1 MTVLL
6 ITWISRSWVPCLTAH
21 SQFGM
26 SLMTIKPGAISAI
39 VIITFLLLSLS
50 CKDTIDELPPVLVS
64 INSNH
69 TDMRPINEVS
79 VDIEIDPQG
88 RGISGGEIYLKFTP
102 EAFVLSEI
110 VSGELLGEG
119 PLVGAHVVDT
129 TSGTILYA
137 IARRG
142 LTPVP
147 TQTSIFAR
155 LTFTVLDGTKSG
167 IYVFSLL
174 TVGLS
179 DNWFQDIDL
188 IKLTSGNI
196 EL

>member
-1 MTVLL
+1 MA
-6 ITWISRSWVPCLTAH
+6 I
-21 SQFGM
+21 SQFGI
-26 SLMTIKPGAISAI
+26 SLMTIKSCLIPVIAIIA
-39 VIITFLLLSLS
+39 FLLLPLS
-50 CKDTIDELPPVLVS
+50 CKDSVGDLPPVLVS
-64 INSNH
+64 INSTH
-69 TDMRPINEVS
+69 TDMKLVNEVS
-79 VDIEIDPQG
+79 VDIEIDPKG

-110 VSGELLGEG
+110 ASGELLGKD

-142 LTPVP
+142 PTSVP
-147 TQTSIFAR
+147 TQTSVFAR
-155 LTFTVLDGTKSG
+155 LTFTVPDGTKPG
-167 IYVFSLL
+167 IYEFSLI

-196 EL
+196 QL